1 MIHKKNLMIKR
12 RCSIFL
18 FIVFMSMMGQ
28 QAFAEWDT
36 STIIENN
43 GWYYYLDTGYHRAQ
57 IRSMPSGKYTGNITI
72 PSSFT
77 YNTVNYNVTSIGYR
91 AFDGCSGLTSVT
103 IPNSVTSIGDCAF
116 LYCSSLTS
124 VTIGNSVTSIGDYAF
139 EGCSGLTSVT
149 IPNCVTIIGYR
160 AFKDCT
166 SLESVT
172 IGNSVKSIN
181 YDAFMN
187 CSGLTSVTLNSKVF
201 VSKDYN
207 ESNNMKSIFGD
218 QVTEYIIGDDVTS
231 IGYIAFKDCTSLET
245 VTIGNNVTSIGYRA
259 FDGCSG
265 LTSVTIP
272 NSVTSIDSK
281 AFKDCT
287 SLESVTIG
295 NSVTRIHSGAFDGC
309 SSLESVIL
317 NSSSIVKKAYASSS
331 NMKSIFGDQVT
342 EYIIG
347 DGVTRIGDCAFYGCS
362 GLTSVTIPN
371 SVTSIGDS
379 AFDGCSSL
387 TSVTVKRSE
396 PAKIYSN
403 TFSNRA
409 NAALYVPKGSKAAY
423 QTADSWKEFK
433 EIIEISL
440 QTHKLIYVVDG
451 QEYKTYNIKEE
462 DPITPEAA
470 PTKDGYTFS
479 GWSEIPSTMPAYD
492 VTITGTF
499 AINQYTITYKI
510 DDEVYQTESVDYGS
524 TITPPNAPEREGYTF
539 EWIDVPETMPAHDIT
554 IVGSYTSGINAIRME
569 AENGKVF
576 DLNGRQVKTPGK
588 GVYIINGQKVVVK

>member
-116 LYCSSLTS
+116 LYCSGLTS

-231 IGYIAFKDCTSLET
+231 IGRIAFKDCTSLES

-265 LTSVTIP
+265 
-272 NSVTSIDSK
+272 
-281 AFKDCT
+281 
-287 SLESVTIG
+287 
-295 NSVTRIHSGAFDGC
+295 
-309 SSLESVIL
+309 
-317 NSSSIVKKAYASSS
+317 SIVKKAYASSS

-539 EWIDVPETMPAHDIT
+539 EWIDVPEAMPAHDIT
-554 IVGSYTSGINAIRME
+554 IIGSYTSGINAIRME

-588 GVYIINGQKVVVK
+588 GVYIINGRKVVVK